1 MNIIIVFAIVF
12 ILMLVAIIKFKVNCG
27 VALFGAA
34 ILAGLLSGMA
44 VGDLTTNLASGFG
57 NTMTSI
63 GLILLFGGGI
73 GSLLAYSGAMEEMAK
88 GLLRKVGKKHDLL
101 ALNIAGMLISIPIL
115 FGPGYIMLSPL
126 LNSIQKITKKR
137 MTSYATAT
145 YVGLIVTHSLVAP
158 TPGPVAVAGATG
170 ANLGWFMLYAL
181 IVAIPTS
188 LIAGWLFGNFQNRKS
203 ALAKEAAKAEQ
214 KAAAQELV
222 NDSEL
227 LKPDPTKP
235 SAGKALVLLL
245 LPVVM
250 LILGSVIPMIAG
262 DTWFGN
268 VFKFIGNSNVAL
280 FISMLIV
287 GLVLRKSLVSAMGQ
301 PVMKLIDKS
310 ADSIGSILFLLGAA
324 GSFALVLS
332 KAGLGDALL
341 AALQSW
347 NLPILLMGFLLAF
360 AIRLGVGS
368 AMVAMITTVSIVWPL
383 ASSLGY
389 SPIIVSLAICSG
401 AMAPLIPTDVTFWF
415 PEKYNGLTTKETFST
430 VVVGNLLAGV
440 VAFGLTLVL
449 NVLDGVLPGLH

>member
-262 DTWFGN
+262 DTWFG
-268 VFKFIGNSNVAL
+268 
-280 FISMLIV
+280 
-287 GLVLRKSLVSAMGQ
+287 
-301 PVMKLIDKS
+301 
-310 ADSIGSILFLLGAA
+310 
-324 GSFALVLS
+324 
-332 KAGLGDALL
+332 KAY
-341 AALQSW
+341 
-347 NLPILLMGFLLAF
+347 
-360 AIRLGVGS
+360 
-368 AMVAMITTVSIVWPL
+368 T
-383 ASSLGY
+383 
-389 SPIIVSLAICSG
+389 
-401 AMAPLIPTDVTFWF
+401 
-415 PEKYNGLTTKETFST
+415 
-430 VVVGNLLAGV
+430 
-440 VAFGLTLVL
+440 
-449 NVLDGVLPGLH
+449 H